1 MLISTYLIDL
11 WKKTQM
17 TTFWQKEVGKKKQ
30 RKQTLALAKLWLGK
44 DAMAKQAKTLNK
56 EEIRKVLDYTA
67 TRKHSIRN
75 RCLVLTT
82 FLSGMR
88 CGEVASLRYCDVVNA
103 DGTIKNEIRL
113 RAENTKTN
121 EARTVF
127 VNDKLRKEFE
137 KYIRAYKPSDTN
149 VKFFYS
155 QKRHSAGG
163 GFTAN
168 TLTQFYHYL
177 YKRSGVDGASS
188 HSGRRTFITNLAT
201 QGVSVRVL
209 MSLAGHKNIGTTQAY
224 IDINDDM
231 KRKAVELA

>member
-1 MLISTYLIDL
+1 
-11 WKKTQM
+11 M
-17 TTFWQKEVGKKKQ
+17 TTFWQKEVGKNKQ

-44 DAMAKQAKTLNK
+44 ETMAKQAKTLNQN
-56 EEIRKVLDYTA
+56 ELRKVLDYTA

-137 KYIRAYKPSDTN
+137 KYIRVYKPKDIN

-155 QKRHSAGG
+155 QKRDSD

-177 YKRSGVDGASS
+177 YKHSGVDGASS

-201 QGVSVRVL
+201 QGVGVRVL

>member
-1 MLISTYLIDL
+1 
-11 WKKTQM
+11 M
-17 TTFWQKEVGKKKQ
+17 TAFWQKEVGKNKQ

-44 DAMAKQAKTLNK
+44 DAMAKQAKTLNQQ
-56 EEIRKVLDYTA
+56 EIRKVLDYTA
-67 TRKHSIRN
+67 TRKHSTRN
-75 RCLVLTT
+75 RCLLYTT

-88 CGEVASLRYCDVVNA
+88 VGEVATLRYSDVVNA

-113 RAENTKTN
+113 SAENTKTN

-137 KYIRAYKPSDTN
+137 KYIVVYKPAN
-149 VKFFYS
+149 ENAKFFYS
-155 QKRHSAGG
+155 QKRESD

-168 TLTQFYHYL
+168 TLTQFFHYL

-201 QGVSVRVL
+201 QGVGVRVL
-209 MSLAGHKNIGTTQAY
+209 MSLAGHKNISTTQCY
-224 IDINDDM
+224 IDVNDDM

>member
-1 MLISTYLIDL
+1 
-11 WKKTQM
+11 
-17 TTFWQKEVGKKKQ
+17 
-30 RKQTLALAKLWLGK
+30 
-44 DAMAKQAKTLNK
+44 MAKQAKTLNQN
-56 EEIRKVLDYTA
+56 EIRKVLDYCA
-67 TRKHSIRN
+67 TRKHSTRN

-82 FLSGMR
+82 FLCGMR

-113 RAENTKTN
+113 RAEDTKTN

-137 KYIRAYKPSDTN
+137 KYASIYKPNDVN
-149 VKFFYS
+149 LKFFYS

-188 HSGRRTFITNLAT
+188 HSGRRTFITNLAS
-201 QGVSVRVL
+201 QGVGVRVL

>member
-1 MLISTYLIDL
+1 
-11 WKKTQM
+11 M
-17 TTFWQKEVGKKKQ
+17 TNIWHKEVGKNKQ
-30 RKQTLALAKLWLGK
+30 RKQTVAIAKLWLGK
-44 DAMAKQAKTLNK
+44 ETMAKQAKTLNQN
-56 EEIRKVLDYTA
+56 EIRKVLDYTA
-67 TRKHSIRN
+67 TRKHSTRN
-75 RCLVLTT
+75 RCLLYTT

-88 CGEVASLRYCDVVNA
+88 VGEVATLRYSDVVNA

-113 RAENTKTN
+113 SAENTKTN

-137 KYIRAYKPSDTN
+137 KYIAVYKPSAPT

-155 QKRHSAGG
+155 QKRDSD
-163 GFTAN
+163 GFTPN
-168 TLTQFYHYL
+168 TLTQFFHYL
-177 YKRSGVDGASS
+177 YKRASVDGASS

-209 MSLAGHKNIGTTQAY
+209 MSLAGHKNISTTQCY
-224 IDINDDM
+224 IDVNDDM